1 LPRRSIGFPLALG
14 IVLTLLTA
22 VLAVGWQ
29 VLLVGDWRPV
39 AQGLT
44 TLHWVLIVLGSLFF
58 VVVIAGLV
66 WLSAWLVREMRLN
79 QRQQAF
85 LDAVTHEM
93 KTPLA
98 SLRLYLDTL
107 SRHDPPPERRR
118 AFLERMQED
127 VQRLDH
133 TVGQVLAATRAELR
147 SRAPAE
153 PLDLPALLH
162 SSVEEV
168 RQRHSLPEDAVRLLA
183 GPPATAVGNRAEL
196 QVVFR
201 NLLENAVR
209 YSDGDVDVRVSVQ
222 RLGGGRVCVEI
233 ADRGIGIERRELR
246 RIFQRFY
253 QARRDVQR
261 QAQGL
266 GLGLFVVRQLVRRQ
280 GGAVEARSEGPGRGS
295 RFRVTL
301 RTAAREAASAA
312 RRERAA
318 AGAGDALAAE
328 ARWR

>member
-1 LPRRSIGFPLALG
+1 VARRSIGLPLALG
-14 IVLTLLTA
+14 IVLALVTA
-22 VLAVGWQ
+22 TLAVGWQ
-29 VLLVGDWRPV
+29 VLLVRDWPPV

-44 TLHWVLIVLGSLFF
+44 TLHWVFIVLGSLFF
-58 VVVIAGLV
+58 VLVIAGLV
-66 WLSAWLVREMRLN
+66 WLCAWLVREMRLN

-98 SLRLYLDTL
+98 SLRLYLETL
-107 SRHDPPPERRR
+107 SRHDPAPERRR
-118 AFLERMQED
+118 AFLGRMQED
-127 VQRLDH
+127 VRRLEH
-133 TVGQVLAATRAELR
+133 TVGQVLSATRAELR

-153 PLDLPALLH
+153 VLELPGLLH
-162 SSVEEV
+162 SAVIEV
-168 RQRHSLPEDAVRLLA
+168 RERHGLSEDAVRLLP
-183 GPPATAVGNRAEL
+183 GPPASVLGNRAEL

-209 YSDGDVDVRVSVQ
+209 YSDQSVDVRVGVQ
-222 RLGGGRVCVEI
+222 RLGGGRVRVEI

-261 QAQGL
+261 QALGL

-280 GGAVEARSEGPGRGS
+280 GGSVEARSEGPGRGS

-301 RTAAREAASAA
+301 RTPPREAPRAGRAEPA
-312 RRERAA
+312 ERAGTA
-318 AGAGDALAAE
+318 AAVD

>member
-1 LPRRSIGFPLALG
+1 VPRRSIAFPLALG
-14 IVLTLLTA
+14 IVLAVLTA

-29 VLLVGDWRPV
+29 VLLVADWRPV

-44 TLHWVLIVLGSLFF
+44 TFHWVFIVAGSLLF
-58 VVVIAGLV
+58 VLVIAGLV

-98 SLRLYLDTL
+98 SLRLYLETL
-107 SRHDPPPERRR
+107 SRHDPPPDRRR
-118 AFLERMQED
+118 AFLLRMQED
-127 VQRLDH
+127 VRRLEH
-133 TVGQVLAATRAELR
+133 TVGQVLAAARVEVR
-147 SRAPAE
+147 RRAPAE
-153 PLDLPALLH
+153 PFDLAALLH
-162 SSVEEV
+162 SSVEEL
-168 RQRHSLPEDAVRLLA
+168 RQRHALDEESVRLEP
-183 GPPATAVGNRAEL
+183 GPPIVAFGNRAEL

-209 YSDGDVDVRVSVQ
+209 YSDGRVDVRVTTQ
-222 RLGGGRVCVEI
+222 RLGGERVQVEI
-233 ADRGIGIERRELR
+233 ADRGIGIERHELR

-253 QARRDVQR
+253 QASRDVQR

-280 GGAVEARSEGPGRGS
+280 GGSVAARSEGPGRGS
-295 RFRVTL
+295 RFAVTL
-301 RTAAREAASAA
+301 RTPPRKEAAAARL
-312 RRERAA
+312 ERAP
-318 AGAGDALAAE
+318 E
-328 ARWR
+328 PRWP